1 VTAFAMGEY
10 HPEVTIVAFSRDD
23 LCDIAD
29 LVAAGQPLDG
39 VHLQLHLRGS
49 TLIFPTG
56 VSEAQLRRLVD
67 YASVLDWS
75 GMERSN

>member
-1 VTAFAMGEY
+1 MHSFDS
-10 HPEVTIVAFSRDD
+10 EVTVVAYSRDD

-56 VSEAQLRRLVD
+56 VSEAQLRRLID
-67 YASVLDWS
+67 YADVLDWS
-75 GMERSN
+75 GTERSN

>member
-1 VTAFAMGEY
+1 MVLSDY
-10 HPEVTIVAFSRDD
+10 HPEVTVVAYSRDD

-67 YASVLDWS
+67 YADVLDWS